1 MRIIS
6 KRIVLLVA
14 GFSALSVA
22 LAVGGEPAPNE
33 GGEKPARR
41 EGREGGGRRG
51 RRERGRGGRGGE
63 FFQRMRQQQ
72 ANTAM
77 LRQVNV
83 LDAVKLALAQAH
95 VAKDAPEEGIAVLK
109 EIIAK
114 SKDETAVGFAR
125 LALAQIYKK
134 QDKDKEAE
142 AELVKVTGPATAA
155 AIDLLLQG
163 VEDRVA
169 KLEEL
174 LKAAKDPLTKVL
186 LIRKLTGEYQRTG
199 NVEKLADLAERAR
212 KLLTPEQAAKAL
224 ETELKLAALGGG
236 GGGGGRQDRGREMRQ
251 RVTQMRGQMEAR
263 VKELEAAGKK
273 EEAAQLK
280 ERLERINRMMERFGG
295 GRGGRGGRGDRGGR
309 GGRDAPAPEK
319 PKPNPDEF

>member
-1 MRIIS
+1 MN

-22 LAVGGEPAPNE
+22 LAVGGEPAPKE
-33 GGEKPARR
+33 KEDGKKPARG
-41 EGREGGGRRG
+41 ERRDG
-51 RRERGRGGRGGE
+51 ARRDRGERGRGGRGGE

-72 ANTAM
+72 ASAAM

-83 LDAVKLALAQAH
+83 LDAVNLALAQAH
-95 VAKDAPEEGIAVLK
+95 VAKDAPDKGIAVLK
-109 EIIAK
+109 EIIEK

-163 VEDRVA
+163 VEDRAA

-174 LKAAKDPLTKVL
+174 LKAAKDPLTQVL
-186 LIRKLTGEYQRTG
+186 LIRRLTGEYQRTG

-224 ETELKLAALGGG
+224 ETELKLAALGE
-236 GGGGGRQDRGREMRQ
+236 GGGGRQDRGREMRQ

-280 ERLERINRMMERFGG
+280 ERLGRINRMMERFGG
-295 GRGGRGGRGDRGGR
+295 GRRGRRDR
-309 GGRDAPAPEK
+309 RDREAPAPEK